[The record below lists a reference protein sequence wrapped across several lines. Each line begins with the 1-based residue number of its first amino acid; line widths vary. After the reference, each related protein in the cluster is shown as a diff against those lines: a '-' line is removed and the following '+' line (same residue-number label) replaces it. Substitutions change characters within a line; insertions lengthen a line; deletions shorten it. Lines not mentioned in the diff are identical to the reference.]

1 MLLCIFLFALCSNE
15 AGPLKLDEAE
25 IALSFDAASLIQ
37 NAPDA
42 EADGITV
49 AFNAVDDARSLAPM
63 LKAIVEFSGYSHD
76 GFTIES
82 GVLEYV
88 FYSSG
93 MWISNYTVESTE
105 SLIITGNGYSS
116 VPVTISISDYSAAL
130 AYGYI
135 RSTSEKPSSFE
146 IRSVPDTSLVTIGGV
161 AIDVDEIAYQ
171 EPTERYCTV
180 SFSYNAEDFPD
191 GVDPGSLS
199 LPGDVSVKLGEK
211 IEKPEDPS
219 LVLENIS
226 FDFLGW
232 YSDESCETLFSFD
245 TEITEDI
252 TLYAKWSDYHFD
264 NVTNTYTVK
273 NAEGLNIW
281 AAATKTDSS
290 ANCDLV
296 ADITLPDVNE
306 GESNWTPI
314 IAFTGSFD
322 GNDHKVSNL
331 RINKSDTNEVGF
343 FGSIS
348 AGGKVA
354 NLGIDVAYIEGYYYV
369 SGICGRNSGTIEYC
383 YSTGD
388 VSGDSFTGGVC
399 GDNSGTVE
407 YCYSTGNVSGDSFTG
422 GVCGDNNGTVECC
435 YSTGDVSGNS
445 FAGGVCGRNSGT
457 VEYCYSTGGVSGN
470 TGIGGVCGYNSSET
484 ATITACYSSGAVSG
498 KNNIGGVC
506 GENNGTV
513 DTCYDG
519 SDAGIDWEDMNTK
532 IEDTGYEYVIGN
544 DGLPELKEL
553 TDSQL
558 EVIV

>member
-1 MLLCIFLFALCSNE
+1 M
-15 AGPLKLDEAE
+15 
-25 IALSFDAASLIQ
+25 
-37 NAPDA
+37 PD
-42 EADGITV
+42 
-49 AFNAVDDARSLAPM
+49 SCQ
-63 LKAIVEFSGYSHD
+63 
-76 GFTIES
+76 
-82 GVLEYV
+82 
-88 FYSSG
+88 
-93 MWISNYTVESTE
+93 
-105 SLIITGNGYSS
+105 
-116 VPVTISISDYSAAL
+116 
-130 AYGYI
+130 
-135 RSTSEKPSSFE
+135 
-146 IRSVPDTSLVTIGGV
+146 VTIGGV
-161 AIDVDEIAYQ
+161 EIEVNEITYQ
-171 EPTERYCTV
+171 EPPSVRYCTV
-180 SFSYNAEDFPD
+180 TFSYNAEDLPD
-191 GVDPGSLS
+191 GVNPGSLS

-232 YSDESCETLFSFD
+232 YSDESCKTLFSFD

-264 NVTNTYTVK
+264 NVTNTYTVR
-273 NAEGLNIW
+273 NAEGLNTW

-306 GESNWTPI
+306 GESNWTSI
-314 IAFTGSFD
+314 IEFTGSFN

-331 RINKSDTNEVGF
+331 RISKSDTNEVGF

-348 AGGKVA
+348 AGGKVT
-354 NLGIDVAYIEGYYYV
+354 NLGIDVAYIEGKYYV

-383 YSTGD
+383 HSTGD
-388 VSGDSFTGGVC
+388 VSGDNFTGGVC
-399 GDNSGTVE
+399 GDNSV
-407 YCYSTGNVSGDSFTG
+407 
-422 GVCGDNNGTVECC
+422 
-435 YSTGDVSGNS
+435 
-445 FAGGVCGRNSGT
+445 T

-484 ATITACYSSGAVSG
+484 ATIIACYSKGEVSESNYIGGVCGNNKGTITACYSSMGGICGNNSG
-498 KNNIGGVC
+498 N
-506 GENNGTV
+506 V

-519 SDAGIDWEDMNTK
+519 SDAGIDWESAMAAMNTK
-532 IEDTGYEYVIGN
+532 IEDTGYKYVIGN